1 MGCTSSKESAP
12 RKPKRAILY
21 GSNTSLPRERYLA
34 DPIPKTEAPKTSD
47 TSGTRGS
54 DEAARPKETFE
65 AYAQRGVIRQSAL
78 FPEETPSKRTQ
89 QLSQK
94 KRVGGYEKYTRE

>member
-12 RKPKRAILY
+12 RKPKRAVLY

-47 TSGTRGS
+47 NSGTRGS
-54 DEAARPKETFE
+54 DETARPKETFD
-65 AYAQRGVIRQSAL
+65 AYARRGVIRQSAL
-78 FPEETPSKRTQ
+78 FPEEIPSKRAQ